1 MAYILILFLL
11 MGSAFFSGTEIAY
24 TSLNKLKMKRD
35 SENPSTVQKLVSFI
49 YNHYD
54 YALSTVLVG
63 NNLVNIGATSVA
75 TVLAVKLAADLGGRI
90 SDDTASTIVTFVM
103 TVLILI
109 VGEITPKMI
118 ARRCNE
124 QIAKFAA
131 WPLIILMVLF
141 FPVVWLTSCIV
152 SLFSLLW
159 KREEQTV
166 TITEE
171 ELENLLD
178 TAEDEGVIDESETD
192 LLQSALEFTDLDA
205 ADILTPRI
213 DVVGF
218 ELHDSM
224 DFILKTI
231 SETQFSR
238 FPVYE
243 RTIDHVV
250 GILYVKHLLK
260 ELVDNREV
268 QLSDL
273 LLEPVYIPK
282 TMKLHDIM
290 DEFRTHQTHMVI
302 HDIMDEFRTHQT
314 HMVIVADEYGGI
326 MGVVTMEDVLEQLV
340 GEIWD
345 ENDDIVNDW
354 QELDKHRWECS
365 GDMNL
370 TEFFDNLDLDDEE
383 IESDCATV
391 GGWATENIGA
401 MPVAFDAFDY
411 LQYTILVKHVD
422 ENHRI
427 TRLLILEHTYRPKD
441 EDT

>member
-1 MAYILILFLL
+1 MAYLLICFLL

-24 TSLNKLKMKRD
+24 TSLSKLKMKRD
-35 SENPSTVQKLVSFI
+35 CENPTTAQKLVGFI

-75 TVLAVKLAADLGGRI
+75 TVLAVNLAFRMDGRI
-90 SDDTASTIVTFVM
+90 TDETASTIVTLVM

-109 VGEITPKMI
+109 IGEITPKMI
-118 ARRCNE
+118 ARRCSE
-124 QIAKFAA
+124 AIAKFAA
-131 WPLIILMVLF
+131 WPLLILMILF
-141 FPVVWLTSCIV
+141 FPVVWV
-152 SLFSLLW
+152 STILVNLFSLMW
-159 KREEQTV
+159 KKDTQSV

-178 TAEDEGVIDESETD
+178 TAEDEGVIDESETE

-224 DFILKTI
+224 DFILNTI
-231 SETQFSR
+231 AETQFSR
-238 FPVYE
+238 YPVYE

-260 ELVDNREV
+260 ELVDNKDV
-268 QLSDL
+268 QLTDL

-290 DEFRTHQTHMVI
+290 DEFRSHQS
-302 HDIMDEFRTHQT
+302 

-326 MGVVTMEDVLEQLV
+326 MGIVTMEDVLEQLV

-345 ENDDIVNDW
+345 ENDDIVNEW
-354 QELDKHRWECS
+354 QQLDKYRWECS

-370 TEFFDNLDLDDEE
+370 TEFFDNLDLDDDKL
-383 IESDCATV
+383 ESDCTTV

-401 MPVAFDAFDY
+401 MPVAFDSFDY
-411 LQYTILVKHVD
+411 LQFTILVKHVD

-427 TRLLILEHTYRPKD
+427 SRLLILEHTYRPEDD
-441 EDT
+441 E

>member
-1 MAYILILFLL
+1 MAYLLIFFLL
-11 MGSAFFSGTEIAY
+11 LGSAFFSGTEIAY
-24 TSLNKLKMKRD
+24 TSLSKLKMKRD
-35 SENPSTVQKLVSFI
+35 SENPSTLQKLVGFI

-75 TVLAVKLAADLGGRI
+75 TVLAVNLAVSLDGRI
-90 SDDTASTIVTFVM
+90 TDETASTIVTLVM

-109 VGEITPKMI
+109 IGEITPKMV
-118 ARRCNE
+118 ARRCSE
-124 QIAKFAA
+124 SIAKIAA
-131 WPLIILMVLF
+131 WPLLVLMILF
-141 FPVVWLTSCIV
+141 FPVVWISTGIV
-152 SLFSLLW
+152 NLFSHLW
-159 KREEQTV
+159 KKDAQSV

-171 ELENLLD
+171 ELENILD

-213 DVVGF
+213 DVIGF

-224 DFILKTI
+224 DFILNTI
-231 SETQFSR
+231 AETQFSR
-238 FPVYE
+238 YPVYE

-260 ELVDNREV
+260 ELVDNKDV
-268 QLSDL
+268 QLTDL

-290 DEFRTHQTHMVI
+290 DEFRNHQS
-302 HDIMDEFRTHQT
+302 

-326 MGVVTMEDVLEQLV
+326 MGIVTMEDVLEQLV

-354 QELDKHRWECS
+354 QQLDKHRWECS

-370 TEFFDNLDLDDEE
+370 TEFFDNLDLDDDKL
-383 IESDCATV
+383 ESDCATV

-401 MPVAFDAFDY
+401 MPVAFDSFDY
-411 LQYTILVKHVD
+411 LQFTILVKHVD

-427 TRLLILEHTYRPKD
+427 SRLLILEHTYQPRED
-441 EDT
+441 E

>member
-1 MAYILILFLL
+1 MAYILIFFLL

-24 TSLNKLKMKRD
+24 TSLSKLKMKRD
-35 SENPSTVQKLVSFI
+35 SENPTTVHKLVNFI

-75 TVLAVKLAADLGGRI
+75 TVLAVNLAASMGGRI
-90 SDDTASTIVTFVM
+90 SDDTASTIVTVIM

-109 VGEITPKMI
+109 MGEITPKMI

-131 WPLIILMVLF
+131 WPLLILMILF
-141 FPVVWLTSCIV
+141 FPVVWITSCIV

-159 KREEQTV
+159 KKDGQSV

-178 TAEDEGVIDESETD
+178 TAEDEGVIDESETE
-192 LLQSALEFTDLDA
+192 LLQSALEFTDMDA

-218 ELHDSM
+218 EIHDSM
-224 DFILKTI
+224 EFILQTI
-231 SETQFSR
+231 TETQFSR

-243 RTIDHVV
+243 RTVDHVV

-260 ELVDNREV
+260 ELVDNPDV
-268 QLSDL
+268 QLTDL
-273 LLEPVYIPK
+273 LLEPVYIPR

-290 DEFRTHQTHMVI
+290 DQ
-302 HDIMDEFRTHQT
+302 FRTHQT

-340 GEIWD
+340 GDIWD
-345 ENDDIVNDW
+345 ENDEIVSDW
-354 QELDKHRWECS
+354 QQLDKYRWECS

-370 TEFFDNLDLDDEE
+370 TEFFDNLDLDDEK
-383 IESDCATV
+383 IETDCTTI

-401 MPVAFDAFDY
+401 MPVIFDSFDY
-411 LQYTILVKHVD
+411 LQYTVLVKHVD

-427 TRLLILEHTYRPKD
+427 TRLLILEHTYRITD
-441 EDT
+441 EDE

>member
-1 MAYILILFLL
+1 MAYLLIVFLL
-11 MGSAFFSGTEIAY
+11 LGSAFFSGTEIAY
-24 TSLNKLKMKRD
+24 TSLSKLKMKRET
-35 SENPSTVQKLVSFI
+35 ENPTLSQKLVSFI

-75 TVLAVKLAADLGGRI
+75 TVLAVNLAARFSGRI
-90 SDDTASTIVTFVM
+90 SDDTASTIVTLVM

-124 QIAKFAA
+124 AIARFAS
-131 WPLIILMVLF
+131 WPLLVLMILF
-141 FPVVWLTSCIV
+141 FPVVWLTTCV
-152 SLFSLLW
+152 VNLFSLLW
-159 KREEQTV
+159 KRDTQSV

-171 ELENLLD
+171 EFENLLD
-178 TAEDEGVIDESETD
+178 TAEDEGVFDESETE
-192 LLQSALEFTDLDA
+192 LLQSALEFVDLDA

-218 ELHDSM
+218 ELHEPM
-224 DFILKTI
+224 EQILEVI
-231 SETQFSR
+231 AESQFSR
-238 FPVYE
+238 FPVYD

-260 ELVDNREV
+260 ELVDNKEV
-268 QLSDL
+268 SLSDL

-282 TMKLHDIM
+282 TMKLHEIM
-290 DEFRTHQTHMVI
+290 DQFRS
-302 HDIMDEFRTHQT
+302 HQT

-354 QELDKHRWECS
+354 QQLGPHRWECS

-370 TEFFDNLDLDDEE
+370 SEFFDNLDLDDEKLE
-383 IESDCATV
+383 TDCATI

-411 LQYTILVKHVD
+411 QQYTILVKHID

-427 TRLLILEHTYRPKD
+427 SRLLILEHTYRPPNDD
-441 EDT
+441 E

>member
-1 MAYILILFLL
+1 MAYLLIFFLL
-11 MGSAFFSGTEIAY
+11 LGSAFFSGTEIAY
-24 TSLNKLKMKRD
+24 TSLSKLKMKRD
-35 SENPSTVQKLVSFI
+35 SENPSTAQKLVGFI

-75 TVLAVKLAADLGGRI
+75 TVLAVNLAVRMDGRI
-90 SDDTASTIVTFVM
+90 TDQTASTIVTLVM

-109 VGEITPKMI
+109 IGEITPKMV
-118 ARRCNE
+118 ARRCSE
-124 QIAKFAA
+124 TIAKIAA
-131 WPLIILMVLF
+131 WPLLILMILF
-141 FPVVWLTSCIV
+141 FPVVWISTGIV
-152 SLFSLLW
+152 NLFSILW
-159 KREEQTV
+159 KKDAQAV

-178 TAEDEGVIDESETD
+178 TAEDEGVIDESETE

-213 DVVGF
+213 DVIGF

-224 DFILKTI
+224 DFILDTI
-231 SETQFSR
+231 AETQFSR
-238 FPVYE
+238 YPVYE

-260 ELVDNREV
+260 ELVDNKDV
-268 QLSDL
+268 QLTDL

-290 DEFRTHQTHMVI
+290 DEFRSHQS
-302 HDIMDEFRTHQT
+302 

-354 QELDKHRWECS
+354 QQLDKYRWECS

-370 TEFFDNLDLDDEE
+370 TEFFDNLDLDDEQL
-383 IESDCATV
+383 ESDCATV
-391 GGWATENIGA
+391 GGWATENIGT
-401 MPVAFDAFDY
+401 MPVAFDSFDY

-427 TRLLILEHTYRPKD
+427 SRLLILEHTYRPPDDD
-441 EDT
+441 E

>member
-1 MAYILILFLL
+1 MAYTLIFFLL

-24 TSLNKLKMKRD
+24 TSLSKLKMKRD
-35 SENPSTVQKLVSFI
+35 AENPSTVQKLVGFI

-75 TVLAVKLAADLGGRI
+75 TVVAVNLAIRLDGRI
-90 SDDTASTIVTFVM
+90 SDETASTIVTLLM

-109 VGEITPKMI
+109 IGEITPKMV
-118 ARRCNE
+118 ARRCSE
-124 QIAKFAA
+124 AIARIAA
-131 WPLIILMVLF
+131 WPLLILMILF
-141 FPVVWLTSCIV
+141 FPVVWISTGIV
-152 SLFSLLW
+152 NLFSHLW
-159 KREEQTV
+159 KKDEQSV

-171 ELENLLD
+171 ELENILD
-178 TAEDEGVIDESETD
+178 TAEDEGVIDESETE

-213 DVVGF
+213 DVIGF

-224 DFILKTI
+224 DYILSTI
-231 SETQFSR
+231 AETQFSR
-238 FPVYE
+238 YPVYE

-260 ELVDNREV
+260 ELVDNKDV
-268 QLSDL
+268 QLTDL

-282 TMKLHDIM
+282 TMKLHEIM
-290 DEFRTHQTHMVI
+290 DEFRNHQS
-302 HDIMDEFRTHQT
+302 

-354 QELDKHRWECS
+354 QELDEHRWECS

-370 TEFFDNLDLDDEE
+370 SEFFDNLDLDDDKL
-383 IESDCATV
+383 ESDCATV

-401 MPVAFDAFDY
+401 MPSAFDSFDY

-427 TRLLILEHTYRPKD
+427 SRLLILEHTYQIPD
-441 EDT
+441 EE

>member
-1 MAYILILFLL
+1 MAYLLIFFLL

-24 TSLNKLKMKRD
+24 TSLSKLKMKRD
-35 SENPSTVQKLVSFI
+35 SEHPTTAQKLVGFI

-75 TVLAVKLAADLGGRI
+75 TVLAVNLAIRLDGRI
-90 SDDTASTIVTFVM
+90 SDETASTIVTLVM

-109 VGEITPKMI
+109 VGEITPKMV
-118 ARRCNE
+118 ARRCSE
-124 QIAKFAA
+124 TIARIAA
-131 WPLIILMVLF
+131 WPLLLLMILF
-141 FPVVWLTSCIV
+141 FPVVWVTTGIV
-152 SLFSLLW
+152 NLFSLLW
-159 KREEQTV
+159 KKDAQSV

-178 TAEDEGVIDESETD
+178 TAEDEGVIDESETE

-224 DFILKTI
+224 DFILNTI
-231 SETQFSR
+231 AETQFSR
-238 FPVYE
+238 YPVYE

-260 ELVDNREV
+260 ELVDNRDV
-268 QLSDL
+268 SLSDL

-290 DEFRTHQTHMVI
+290 DEFRSHQS
-302 HDIMDEFRTHQT
+302 

-326 MGVVTMEDVLEQLV
+326 MGIVTMEDVLEQLV

-345 ENDDIVNDW
+345 ENDDIINDW
-354 QELDKHRWECS
+354 QQLDKHRWECS

-370 TEFFDNLDLDDEE
+370 TEFFDNLELDDDKL
-383 IESDCATV
+383 ESDCATV
-391 GGWATENIGA
+391 GGWAAENIGA
-401 MPVAFDAFDY
+401 MPVAFDSFDY

-427 TRLLILEHTYRPKD
+427 SRLLILEHTYRPSDDD
-441 EDT
+441 E

>member
-1 MAYILILFLL
+1 MAYILIVFLL
-11 MGSAFFSGTEIAY
+11 LGSAFFSGTEIAY
-24 TSLNKLKMKRD
+24 TSLSKLKMKRD
-35 SENPSTVQKLVSFI
+35 SENPTTIQKLVGFI

-75 TVLAVKLAADLGGRI
+75 TVIAVNFAASMGGKI
-90 SDDTASTIVTFVM
+90 SDDTASSIVTIVM

-131 WPLIILMVLF
+131 WPLLIIMILF

-152 SLFSLLW
+152 NLFSLLW
-159 KREEQTV
+159 KKDTQSV

-171 ELENLLD
+171 EFENLLD
-178 TAEDEGVIDESETD
+178 TAEDEGVIDESETE

-224 DFILKTI
+224 DYILRTI
-231 SETQFSR
+231 TETQFSR

-260 ELVDNREV
+260 ELVDNKDV

-273 LLEPVYIPK
+273 LLEPVYIPR

-290 DEFRTHQTHMVI
+290 DQ
-302 HDIMDEFRTHQT
+302 FRTHQT

-345 ENDDIVNDW
+345 ENDDIVSDW
-354 QELDKHRWECS
+354 QQLAHHRWECS

-370 TEFFDNLDLDDEE
+370 TEFFDNLDLDDEK
-383 IESDCATV
+383 IETDCTTI

-401 MPVAFDAFDY
+401 MPVAFDSFDY
-411 LQYTILVKHVD
+411 LQFTILVKHVD

-427 TRLLILEHTYRPKD
+427 SRLLILEHTYKIKVED
-441 EDT
+441 E

>member
-1 MAYILILFLL
+1 MAYLLIFFLL

-24 TSLNKLKMKRD
+24 TSLSKLKMKRD
-35 SENPSTVQKLVSFI
+35 AENPTFVQKLVGFI

-75 TVLAVKLAADLGGRI
+75 TVLAVNLAVRMDGRI
-90 SDDTASTIVTFVM
+90 TDETASTIVTLVM

-124 QIAKFAA
+124 AIARFAA
-131 WPLIILMVLF
+131 WPLLILMVLF
-141 FPVVWLTSCIV
+141 FPVVWASTCIV
-152 SLFSLLW
+152 NLFSLLW
-159 KREEQTV
+159 KKDTQSV

-178 TAEDEGVIDESETD
+178 TAEDEGVIDESETE

-213 DVVGF
+213 DVIGF

-224 DFILKTI
+224 DYILNTI
-231 SETQFSR
+231 AETQFSR
-238 FPVYE
+238 YPVYE

-260 ELVDNREV
+260 ELVDNKDV
-268 QLSDL
+268 QLTDL
-273 LLEPVYIPK
+273 LLDPVYIPK

-290 DEFRTHQTHMVI
+290 DEFRTHQS
-302 HDIMDEFRTHQT
+302 

-326 MGVVTMEDVLEQLV
+326 MGIVTMEDVLEQLV

-345 ENDDIVNDW
+345 ENDDIINDW
-354 QELDKHRWECS
+354 QQLDKHRWECS

-370 TEFFDNLDLDDEE
+370 TEFFDNLDLDDEKL
-383 IESDCATV
+383 ESDCTTV

-401 MPVAFDAFDY
+401 MPVAFDSFDY
-411 LQYTILVKHVD
+411 LQFTILVKHVD

-427 TRLLILEHTYRPKD
+427 SRLLILEHTYRPEDD
-441 EDT
+441 E

>member
-1 MAYILILFLL
+1 MAYLLIFFLL

-24 TSLNKLKMKRD
+24 TSLSKLKMKRD
-35 SENPSTVQKLVSFI
+35 AENPSTVQKLVGFI
-49 YNHYD
+49 YNHYE

-75 TVLAVKLAADLGGRI
+75 TVLAVNLAVRMDGRI
-90 SDDTASTIVTFVM
+90 TDQTASTIVTLVM

-109 VGEITPKMI
+109 IGEITPKMV
-118 ARRCNE
+118 ARRCSE
-124 QIAKFAA
+124 AIAKLAA
-131 WPLIILMVLF
+131 WPLLVLMILF
-141 FPVVWLTSCIV
+141 FPVVWVSTGIV
-152 SLFSLLW
+152 NLFSLLW
-159 KREEQTV
+159 KKDTQSV

-178 TAEDEGVIDESETD
+178 TAEDEGVIDESETE

-213 DVVGF
+213 DVIGF

-224 DFILKTI
+224 DYILNTI
-231 SETQFSR
+231 AETQFSR
-238 FPVYE
+238 YPVYE

-260 ELVDNREV
+260 ELVDNRNV

-290 DEFRTHQTHMVI
+290 DEFRSHQS
-302 HDIMDEFRTHQT
+302 

-326 MGVVTMEDVLEQLV
+326 MGIVTMEDVLEQLV

-354 QELDKHRWECS
+354 QQLDKHRWECS

-370 TEFFDNLDLDDEE
+370 TEFFDNLDLDDDKL
-383 IESDCATV
+383 ESDCATV
-391 GGWATENIGA
+391 GGWAAENIGA
-401 MPVAFDAFDY
+401 MPVAFDSFDY

-427 TRLLILEHTYRPKD
+427 SRLLILEHTYRPADDD
-441 EDT
+441 E

>member
-1 MAYILILFLL
+1 MAYLLICFLL
-11 MGSAFFSGTEIAY
+11 IGSAFFSGTEIAY
-24 TSLNKLKMKRD
+24 TSLSKLKMKRD
-35 SENPSTVQKLVSFI
+35 SENPSTVQKLVGFI

-75 TVLAVKLAADLGGRI
+75 TVLAVNLALRMEIADE
-90 SDDTASTIVTFVM
+90 TASTIVTLVM

-109 VGEITPKMI
+109 IGEITPKMI
-118 ARRCNE
+118 ARRCSE
-124 QIAKFAA
+124 TIARYAA
-131 WPLIILMVLF
+131 WPLLILMVLF
-141 FPVVWLTSCIV
+141 FPVVWISTGLV
-152 SLFSLLW
+152 NLFSLLW
-159 KREEQTV
+159 KRDTQAV

-178 TAEDEGVIDESETD
+178 TAEDEGVIDESETE

-205 ADILTPRI
+205 ADILTARI

-224 DFILKTI
+224 EYILNTI
-231 SETQFSR
+231 AETQFSR
-238 FPVYE
+238 YPVYE
-243 RTIDHVV
+243 RTVDHVV

-260 ELVDNREV
+260 ELVDNRDV
-268 QLSDL
+268 QLTDL

-290 DEFRTHQTHMVI
+290 EEFRS
-302 HDIMDEFRTHQT
+302 HQT

-326 MGVVTMEDVLEQLV
+326 MGIVTMEDVLEQLV

-354 QELDKHRWECS
+354 QQLDKHRWECS

-370 TEFFDNLDLDDEE
+370 TDFFDNLDLDDDEL
-383 IESDCATV
+383 ESDCTTV
-391 GGWATENIGA
+391 GGWAAENIGA
-401 MPVAFDAFDY
+401 MPVAFDSFDY
-411 LQYTILVKHVD
+411 LQFTILVKHVD

-427 TRLLILEHTYRPKD
+427 SRLLVLEHTYRLKED
-441 EDT
+441 EE

>member
-1 MAYILILFLL
+1 MEYIFIVLL
-11 MGSAFFSGTEIAY
+11 LLGSAFFSGTEIAY
-24 TSLNKLKMKRD
+24 TSLSKLKIKKER
-35 SENPSTVQKLVSFI
+35 ENPTPTQKLVHYI
-49 YNHYD
+49 YDHYEF
-54 YALSTVLVG
+54 ALSTLLIG
-63 NNLVNIGATSVA
+63 NNLVNIAATSVA
-75 TVLAVKLAADLGGRI
+75 TVLAVNLASSMDGKLT
-90 SDDTASTIVTFVM
+90 DDTASSIVTIVM

-118 ARRCNE
+118 ARRANE
-124 QIAKFAA
+124 PISRLAA
-131 WPLIILMVLF
+131 YPLMALMILLF
-141 FPVVWLTSCIV
+141 PAVVVSTWIV
-152 SLFSLLW
+152 NLFSLLW
-159 KREEQTV
+159 RKKDGQEV

-171 ELENLLD
+171 EFENILD
-178 TAEDEGVIDESETD
+178 TAEDEGVIDENETE

-213 DVVGF
+213 DVIGF

-224 DFILKTI
+224 DFILDTI
-231 SETQFSR
+231 AETQFSR
-238 FPVYE
+238 YPVYE

-260 ELVDNREV
+260 ELVDNKDV
-268 QLSDL
+268 QLTDL

-290 DEFRTHQTHMVI
+290 DEFRSHQS
-302 HDIMDEFRTHQT
+302 

-354 QELDKHRWECS
+354 QQLDKYRWECS

-370 TEFFDNLDLDDEE
+370 TEFFDNLDLDDEQL
-383 IESDCATV
+383 ESDCATV
-391 GGWATENIGA
+391 GGWATENIGT
-401 MPVAFDAFDY
+401 MPVAFDSFDY

-427 TRLLILEHTYRPKD
+427 SRLLILEHTYRPPDDD
-441 EDT
+441 E

>member
-1 MAYILILFLL
+1 MAYLLIFFLL

-24 TSLNKLKMKRD
+24 TSLSKLKMKRD
-35 SENPSTVQKLVSFI
+35 SENPTAAQKLVGFI

-75 TVLAVKLAADLGGRI
+75 TVLAVNLAVRMDGRI
-90 SDDTASTIVTFVM
+90 TDETASTIVTLVM

-109 VGEITPKMI
+109 FGEITPKMV
-118 ARRCNE
+118 ARRCSE
-124 QIAKFAA
+124 TIAKIAA
-131 WPLIILMVLF
+131 WPLLILMILF
-141 FPVVWLTSCIV
+141 FPVVWITTGIV
-152 SLFSLLW
+152 NLFSILW
-159 KREEQTV
+159 KKDAQSV

-178 TAEDEGVIDESETD
+178 TAEDEGVIDESETE

-213 DVVGF
+213 DVIGF

-224 DFILKTI
+224 EFILNTI
-231 SETQFSR
+231 TETQFSR
-238 FPVYE
+238 YPVYE

-250 GILYVKHLLK
+250 GVLYVKHLLK
-260 ELVDNREV
+260 ELVDNKNV
-268 QLSDL
+268 QLTDL

-290 DEFRTHQTHMVI
+290 EEFRVHQS
-302 HDIMDEFRTHQT
+302 

-354 QELDKHRWECS
+354 QQLDNHRWECS

-370 TEFFDNLDLDDEE
+370 AEFFDNLDLDEE
-383 IESDCATV
+383 KLESDCATV

-401 MPVAFDAFDY
+401 MPVAFDSFDY
-411 LQYTILVKHVD
+411 LQFTILVKHVD

-427 TRLLILEHTYRPKD
+427 SRLLILEHTYRPGDDD
-441 EDT
+441 E